1 MAREVWR
8 QGWLVAGDGL
18 AGYLERTDGSEGP
31 FEEDG
36 EEERGDG
43 SCERD
48 GTVGKVIARERVGR
62 DGREV

>member
-1 MAREVWR
+1 M
-8 QGWLVAGDGL
+8 AGDGL